1 MINLCATEF
10 NAIGL
15 TLNIKKS
22 VCMRVGPHFNLIKHP
37 VSNIS
42 IGNEVLKWKSEIRF
56 LGVSFLSAA
65 VFKCNFQIVSK
76 NISDH
81 LMESLEKLVPVLRP
95 RSLFL

>member
-1 MINLCATEF
+1 MYADDLLLLSISLTDLQAMINLCATEF

-42 IGNEVLKWKSEIRF
+42 IGNEVLEWKSEI
-56 LGVSFLSAA
+56 
-65 VFKCNFQIVSK
+65 
-76 NISDH
+76 
-81 LMESLEKLVPVLRP
+81 
-95 RSLFL
+95 